1 MPVPGSPNDPNDPCD
16 DERPSL
22 RRRPSQR
29 RSARRV
35 ERMLDACAE
44 LLDEVGYEALSTTR
58 IADRADV
65 AIGSVYQ
72 FFPDKRAITQALTQ
86 RNVELFISRV
96 GRRFMTEHY
105 PGWWQAV
112 DAIIDEYVDM
122 HRSVP
127 GFRSLRFGDAV
138 DLNLLDS
145 VSENNV
151 VIAGR
156 LRGLIL
162 DEFGMAD
169 SEELDLSLTVAVEA
183 GGAVLALAFR
193 RDVNGRSPLIDEAK
207 RLIREY
213 LSSQLRGQRGG
224 RPGIADCSRRP
235 DRADRSVNPGHAD
248 LADRPE
254 QAADRHGQERRV

>member
-1 MPVPGSPNDPNDPCD
+1 MPTDHCD
-16 DERPSL
+16 DEQAPL

-44 LLDEVGYEALSTTR
+44 LLDEIGYESLSTTR
-58 IADRADV
+58 IAERADV

-72 FFPDKRAITQALTQ
+72 FFPDKRAITLALTR
-86 RNVELFISRV
+86 RNVELFIARV
-96 GRRFMTEHY
+96 GRRFMTEDY
-105 PGWWQAV
+105 TGWWHAV

-122 HRSVP
+122 HRTVP

-145 VSENNV
+145 VSENNT

-162 DEFGMAD
+162 EEFGMAD

-193 RDVNGRSPLIDEAK
+193 RDAMGWPPLVEEAK

-213 LSSQLRGQRGG
+213 LSSQLRAQR
-224 RPGIADCSRRP
+224 AARP
-235 DRADRSVNPGHAD
+235 DGPEPSGRGRDHPLRA
-248 LADRPE
+248 
-254 QAADRHGQERRV
+254 

>member
-1 MPVPGSPNDPNDPCD
+1 MPGFSSPQPDGEQVP
-16 DERPSL
+16 L
-22 RRRPSQR
+22 RRKPAQR

-44 LLDEVGYEALSTTR
+44 LLDEAGYDALSTTR
-58 IADRADV
+58 IAARADV

-86 RNVELFISRV
+86 RNVEMFISRV
-96 GRRFMTEHY
+96 GRRFMEDEY
-105 PGWWQAV
+105 PDWWHAV

-122 HRSVP
+122 HRTVP

-145 VSENNV
+145 ASENNT

-156 LRGLIL
+156 LRGLL
-162 DEFGMAD
+162 LQEFGMAD

-193 RDVNGRSPLIDEAK
+193 RDPRGHAPLIEEAK

-213 LSSQLRGQRGG
+213 LSSQLRAQRDALSGTRG
-224 RPGIADCSRRP
+224 EAP
-235 DRADRSVNPGHAD
+235 
-248 LADRPE
+248 
-254 QAADRHGQERRV
+254 AATG